1 MGLKKSIPFLILM
14 FYSAYCCTVW
24 NQPTDLNFYLK
35 PILIPVLVAYS
46 IAYFKSNLK
55 WTLVLALALSTA
67 GDIFLLSNKELHFI
81 LGLGSF
87 LLAHVVYIYL
97 LFLQRETIQKK
108 GVIAVL
114 SLIIVIYLFFF
125 LSFLWNGLGDLKIP
139 VVLYGT
145 TISTML
151 WFALRNYIENKTIAN
166 QWIAVGAFFFVLSDS
181 LLATG
186 LFHHKLNH
194 GSFFVMSTYLLAQFA
209 LVQGFQ
215 RK

>member
-1 MGLKKSIPFLILM
+1 MGLKKLIPFVILLI
-14 FYSAYCCTVW
+14 YTAYCSTVW

-35 PILIPVLVAYS
+35 PILIPLLIAYS
-46 IAYFKSNLK
+46 LAYVNSNLK
-55 WTLVLALALSTA
+55 WMLVLALVLSTL
-67 GDIFLLSNKELHFI
+67 GDIFLLSSKELHFI

-87 LLAHVVYIYL
+87 LMAHVVYIYM
-97 LFLQRETIQKK
+97 LFRQRETIQKK
-108 GVIAVL
+108 GVIIVL
-114 SLIIVIYLFFF
+114 SLIIGIYLFFF
-125 LSFLWNGLGDLKIP
+125 LSYLWNGLGDLKIP
-139 VVLYGT
+139 VVLYAT

-166 QWIAVGAFFFVLSDS
+166 QWIALGAFFFVLSDS

-209 LVQGFQ
+209 LVQGLE